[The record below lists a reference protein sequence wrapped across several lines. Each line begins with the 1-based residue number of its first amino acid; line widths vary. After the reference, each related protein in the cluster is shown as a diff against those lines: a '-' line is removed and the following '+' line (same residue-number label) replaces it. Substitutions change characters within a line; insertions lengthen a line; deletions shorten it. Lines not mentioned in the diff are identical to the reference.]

1 MDMMR
6 KLEILGDAAKYD
18 VSCASSGVDRRG
30 GKKGRTDG
38 GMGNSVA
45 CGICHTWTEDGRCIS
60 LLKVLMSNVCCYDCA
75 YCINRRSSDVPRAS
89 FTPEE
94 LSSLAMEFY
103 RRNYIEGVFL
113 SSAVV
118 GSPDRTMELF
128 VRTLELLRF
137 KYYFRGYIHT
147 KIIPGASEELVDRV
161 GLLSDRVSVNAEFAT
176 RRSLKLLADDKD
188 HNGILRPMEH
198 VSLVKRENAEDI
210 ARYRRAKRYAPAGQS
225 TQMIVGATPERDLT
239 LLKLAD
245 AFYSRYDLKRVYY
258 SAYIPMVTNPLL
270 PAVSS
275 LPPLKREHRL
285 YQADWLM
292 RFYGFSVDEIVDE
305 SKPNL
310 DLMVDPKISYALRHP
325 ELYPVEVNTADLELL
340 LRVPGIGV
348 KSAQRIVEARR
359 YGRLDDCGVKKTGVV
374 MKRARYFITI
384 NGRFRGS
391 CLPDDP
397 ALYDVLSDESP
408 DYQLSLF
415 APRREQTPVGAEP
428 DGQLLLEP
436 ARRAV

>member
-1 MDMMR
+1 
-6 KLEILGDAAKYD
+6 
-18 VSCASSGVDRRG
+18 
-30 GKKGRTDG
+30 
-38 GMGNSVA
+38 
-45 CGICHTWTEDGRCIS
+45 
-60 LLKVLMSNVCCYDCA
+60 
-75 YCINRRSSDVPRAS
+75 
-89 FTPEE
+89 
-94 LSSLAMEFY
+94 
-103 RRNYIEGVFL
+103 
-113 SSAVV
+113 
-118 GSPDRTMELF
+118 MELF

-147 KIIPGASEELVDRV
+147 KIIPGASDELVDRV

-225 TQMIVGATPERDLT
+225 TQMIVGATLERDLT

-359 YGRLDDCGVKKTGVV
+359 YGRLDDCGVKKTGIV

-384 NGRFRGS
+384 NGRFSGS

-408 DYQLSLF
+408 DCQLSLF

-428 DGQLLLEP
+428 DGQLLIEP
-436 ARRAV
+436 QRRAV

>member
-1 MDMMR
+1 MDIQR

-18 VSCASSGVDRRG
+18 VSCASSGVNKRG
-30 GKKGRTDG
+30 GQKG
-38 GMGNSVA
+38 GMGNSIS
-45 CGICHTWTEDGRCIS
+45 CGICHSWTEDGRCIS
-60 LLKVLMSNVCCYDCA
+60 LLKVLMSNACCYDCA
-75 YCINRRSSDVPRAS
+75 YCVNRRSNDVPRAS

-113 SSAVV
+113 SSAVA

-137 KYYFRGYIHT
+137 KYYFHGYIHT
-147 KIIPGASEELVDRV
+147 KIIPGASEELVDRA

-176 RRSLKLLADDKD
+176 RRSLRLLADDKD

-198 VSLVKRENAEDI
+198 VSLVRRENAEDI
-210 ARYRRAKRYAPAGQS
+210 ARFRHAKRFAPAGQS

-239 LLKLAD
+239 LLRLAG
-245 AFYSRYDLKRVYY
+245 ALYSRYELKRVYY
-258 SAYIPMVTNPLL
+258 SAYIPVVTNPLL
-270 PAVSS
+270 PALTS

-305 SKPNL
+305 SRPNL

-325 ELYPVEVNTADLELL
+325 ELFPVEINAAGMELL

-348 KSAQRIVEARR
+348 KSAQRIVAARR
-359 YGRLDDCGVKKTGVV
+359 YGRLDEEGVKKTGAV

-384 NGRFRGS
+384 NGKFRGS

-397 ALYDVLSDESP
+397 ALYDVLSDEGP

-415 APRREQTPVGAEP
+415 APQREQTPVPSEP

-436 ARRAV
+436 ARRAI

>member
-1 MDMMR
+1 MDMMQ

-18 VSCASSGVDRRG
+18 VSCASSGITRG
-30 GKKGRTDG
+30 GGKNTGTAG
-38 GMGNSVA
+38 GMGNSLA
-45 CGICHTWTEDGRCIS
+45 CGICHTWTEDGRCVS
-60 LLKVLMSNVCCYDCA
+60 LLKVLMSNACRYDCA
-75 YCINRRSSDVPRAS
+75 YCVNRRSNDVPRAS

-128 VRTLELLRF
+128 IRTLELLRF

-147 KIIPGASEELVDRV
+147 KIIPGASGELVERV

-188 HNGILRPMEH
+188 YNGILKPMEQ
-198 VSLVKRENAEDI
+198 VSLARRENAEEL
-210 ARYRRAKRYAPAGQS
+210 ARSRRVKRFAPAGQS
-225 TQMIVGATPERDLT
+225 TQMIVGATPERDLA
-239 LLKLAD
+239 LLRLAG
-245 AFYSRYDLKRVYY
+245 ALYSRYDLKRVYY

-270 PAVSS
+270 PAVTS

-305 SKPNL
+305 SNPNL
-310 DLMVDPKISYALRHP
+310 DLMVDPKISYALRRP
-325 ELYPVEVNTADLELL
+325 ELFPVEVNTADFELL

-348 KSAQRIVEARR
+348 KSAQRIIEARR
-359 YGRLDDCGVKKTGVV
+359 YGRLDDDGVKKTGVV

-391 CLPDDP
+391 CLPGDP

-408 DYQLSLF
+408 AYQLSLF
-415 APRREQTPVGAEP
+415 APQREQTPNGPEP
-428 DGQLLLEP
+428 DGRLLLEP
-436 ARRAV
+436 TRRAV

>member
-1 MDMMR
+1 
-6 KLEILGDAAKYD
+6 
-18 VSCASSGVDRRG
+18 
-30 GKKGRTDG
+30 
-38 GMGNSVA
+38 
-45 CGICHTWTEDGRCIS
+45 
-60 LLKVLMSNVCCYDCA
+60 
-75 YCINRRSSDVPRAS
+75 
-89 FTPEE
+89 
-94 LSSLAMEFY
+94 
-103 RRNYIEGVFL
+103 
-113 SSAVV
+113 
-118 GSPDRTMELF
+118 
-128 VRTLELLRF
+128 
-137 KYYFRGYIHT
+137 
-147 KIIPGASEELVDRV
+147 
-161 GLLSDRVSVNAEFAT
+161 
-176 RRSLKLLADDKD
+176 
-188 HNGILRPMEH
+188 
-198 VSLVKRENAEDI
+198 
-210 ARYRRAKRYAPAGQS
+210 
-225 TQMIVGATPERDLT
+225 MIVGATPERDLT

-359 YGRLDDCGVKKTGVV
+359 YGRLDDCGVKKTGIV

-384 NGRFRGS
+384 NGRFSGS

-408 DYQLSLF
+408 DCQLSLF

-428 DGQLLLEP
+428 DGQLLIEP
-436 ARRAV
+436 PRRAV